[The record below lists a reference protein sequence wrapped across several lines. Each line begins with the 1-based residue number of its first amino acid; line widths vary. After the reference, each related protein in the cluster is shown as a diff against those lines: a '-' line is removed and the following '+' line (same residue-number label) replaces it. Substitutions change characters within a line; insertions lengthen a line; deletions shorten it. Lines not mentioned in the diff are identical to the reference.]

1 MVNHEIMLLLGMLQ
15 LKFIGK
21 GQYNGSNQIF
31 YPLISGFTPA
41 ETDSILNDYKATV
54 EKTSNSIKFSIQE
67 QYLNNIK
74 TWNDIKL
81 PKNWSWAY
89 ISSPNH
95 LIN

>member
-41 ETDSILNDYKATV
+41 ETDSILNDYKT
-54 EKTSNSIKFSIQE
+54 K
-67 QYLNNIK
+67 
-74 TWNDIKL
+74 
-81 PKNWSWAY
+81 
-89 ISSPNH
+89 
-95 LIN
+95 